1 MRALGSSMLILATLT
16 TAAGC
21 SWPTSAGVAAY
32 QEPDEFPILWQKA
45 GSYCNRKT
53 PLRLVARTQAEMAGC
68 PIANVPADFRRE
80 MVLAATMGRVT
91 SDQYM
96 IRIHRV
102 WREGSEIKVD
112 VRIYRPRPTTQSSI
126 QLACPYHVVVVP
138 RSDLNVE
145 GFSPDLDRARKGAK
159 RGLPLGL

>member
-1 MRALGSSMLILATLT
+1 MLILLTLMT
-16 TAAGC
+16 VVGC
-21 SWPTSAGVAAY
+21 SWPMSAGVSAY

-53 PLRLVARTQAEMAGC
+53 PLRLVARNRAEMAAC
-68 PIANVPADFRRE
+68 PIGRVPVDFRRE

-112 VRIYRPRPTTQSSI
+112 VRIYRPRPTTHSSI

-138 RSDLNVE
+138 RSNLNVQD
-145 GFSPDLDRARKGAK
+145 FSPDLRRAVPRRGG
-159 RGLPLGL
+159 GLPLGL